1 VMKAC
6 SRVRLTQYTVLTLLT
21 YTTVVPKKDTL
32 LHDIRYSL
40 EPSVCFT
47 TTSNLRRSTASAVK
61 QESEEGKTQL
71 KTKVRTEIK
80 TEIKTE
86 VKAAVKTEVKTEI
99 ETEIELEVTE
109 THPPVTYPTTPT
121 EVYIGLQ
128 AILEHTIPSQV
139 RARLESK
146 PEHCVATLVK
156 TPWETCSRTA
166 TGSGIHAEK
175 ILDDISRC
183 IKHKS
188 YAALSEHLELLVD
201 RVTCSQHRK
210 SALQPLKQ
218 RSKKRPD
225 ISRLDELKDFIRSYR
240 FASDNDRSIFL
251 AWTNAIATKIPPAP
265 LLCSTQ
271 KEALITASTKA
282 QPTKAS
288 SPVPKIDL
296 PNFIPYKS
304 APVTDAKIAK
314 DLEKAMKKNLT
325 DYDLKHGH
333 IYMFWDIGN
342 FGMVKIGRT
351 NNLDRRMSEW
361 SKCKQTH
368 SYHTS
373 THQASVAHVQRIE
386 RLIHI
391 ELINSRRKLPCST
404 CPDVEMHTEWFN
416 VTKQRAQQVSQKW
429 HDWML
434 KEPYAKDAEGNWVLK
449 PEMRDT
455 IPELCKV
462 TPEEKQRPVPSRR
475 KGRGRKAKRPGLARS
490 DAWRG
495 LGTSSTDV
503 ALPGEHVVF
512 GKQETENLGA
522 E

>member
-1 VMKAC
+1 
-6 SRVRLTQYTVLTLLT
+6 LLT
-21 YTTVVPKKDTL
+21 YPTVVPKKDSSI
-32 LHDIRYSL
+32 HGIRYSL

-47 TTSNLRRSTASAVK
+47 TTSNLQKSSASIVK
-61 QESEEGKTQL
+61 QESEEGNPQVKTQVGIEI
-71 KTKVRTEIK
+71 KSKVKVEFKAAVK

-86 VKAAVKTEVKTEI
+86 V

-121 EVYIGLQ
+121 EVYKGLR

-139 RARLESK
+139 RARLQSA
-146 PEHCVATLVK
+146 PGQCVATLVK

-175 ILDDISRC
+175 ILDDISKC

-188 YAALSEHLELLVD
+188 YAALPEQLEQLVGT
-201 RVTCSQHRK
+201 VTCSQHRK
-210 SALQPLKQ
+210 TALQPLKQ

-225 ISRLDELKDFIRSYR
+225 ISRLNELRDFIHSYR
-240 FASDNDRSIFL
+240 FASDNDRSIFS
-251 AWTNAIATKIPPAP
+251 AWANAIATEIPPAP

-271 KEALITASTKA
+271 KDALITASTKT

-296 PNFIPYKS
+296 PNFLPYKS

-351 NNLDRRMSEW
+351 NNLDRRMNEW

-404 CPDVEMHTEWFN
+404 CRDVEMHTEWFN

-429 HDWML
+429 QDWML
-434 KEPYAKDAEGNWVLK
+434 KEPYAKDAEGNWVLR
-449 PEMRDT
+449 PDMLDT

-462 TPEEKQRPVPSRR
+462 TLEEKQSPVPSRR
-475 KGRGRKAKRPGLARS
+475 KGRGRKAKRPGLSRS

-495 LGTSSTDV
+495 LGTAVTEV
-503 ALPGEHVVF
+503 AFQGEHVVF
-512 GKQETENLGA
+512 GKQEAKEAGTE
-522 E
+522 

>member
-1 VMKAC
+1 
-6 SRVRLTQYTVLTLLT
+6 LTQYTVSTLLT
-21 YTTVVPKKDTL
+21 YATVVPKKDTSI
-32 LHDIRYSL
+32 HGIRYSL

-47 TTSNLRRSTASAVK
+47 QPSNLQRSTASTTKQASEKRKSQVETEVK
-61 QESEEGKTQL
+61 
-71 KTKVRTEIK
+71 I
-80 TEIKTE
+80 E
-86 VKAAVKTEVKTEI
+86 VKAAVKTEFKAEIEIEVKAEV

-121 EVYIGLQ
+121 EAYKGLR

-139 RARLESK
+139 RARLQSASEQ
-146 PEHCVATLVK
+146 CVATLVK

-188 YAALSEHLELLVD
+188 YAALPEHLEQLVGS
-201 RVTCSQHRK
+201 VTCSQHRK

-225 ISRLDELKDFIRSYR
+225 VSRLNELRDFIRSYR
-240 FASDNDRSIFL
+240 FASDNDRSIFS
-251 AWTNAIATKIPPAP
+251 AWTNAIATAIPPAP

-271 KEALITASTKA
+271 KDALITASTK
-282 QPTKAS
+282 TS

-296 PNFIPYKS
+296 PNFLPYKP

-351 NNLDRRMSEW
+351 DNLDRRMTEW

-386 RLIHI
+386 RLIHT
-391 ELINSRRKLPCST
+391 ELINSRRKLPCSV
-404 CPDVEMHTEWFN
+404 CPRAKMHVEWFN
-416 VTKQRAQQVSQKW
+416 VTEQRARQVSQKW

-434 KEPYAKDAEGNWVLK
+434 KEPYAKDGKGDWVLR
-449 PEMRDT
+449 PEMRDM
-455 IPELCKV
+455 IPELCRV
-462 TPEEKQRPVPSRR
+462 TPEEKQSPVPRRR
-475 KGRGRKAKRPGLARS
+475 KGRGRKAKRPGLARA

-512 GKQETENLGA
+512 GKLETESLGA

>member
-1 VMKAC
+1 
-6 SRVRLTQYTVLTLLT
+6 LLT
-21 YTTVVPKKDTL
+21 YATVVPKKDTSI
-32 LHDIRYSL
+32 HGIRYSL

-47 TTSNLRRSTASAVK
+47 QPSNPLRSTASTPKQSSEKRNPQVETEVK
-61 QESEEGKTQL
+61 
-71 KTKVRTEIK
+71 I
-80 TEIKTE
+80 E
-86 VKAAVKTEVKTEI
+86 VKAAVKTEVKAEIEIEVKAEI
-99 ETEIELEVTE
+99 ETVIKTEVETEIGLEVTE
-109 THPPVTYPTTPT
+109 TYPPVTYPTTPT
-121 EVYIGLQ
+121 ETYKGLR

-139 RARLESK
+139 RSRLQSA
-146 PEHCVATLVK
+146 PEQCVATLVK

-166 TGSGIHAEK
+166 TGSGIHAGK
-175 ILDDISRC
+175 ILDDISKC
-183 IKHKS
+183 IKRKS
-188 YAALSEHLELLVD
+188 YAALPEHLEQLVGT
-201 RVTCSQHRK
+201 VTCSQHRK

-225 ISRLDELKDFIRSYR
+225 LSRLNELSDFIRSYR
-240 FASDNDRSIFL
+240 FASNNDRSIFS

-271 KEALITASTKA
+271 KDALITASTKT

-288 SPVPKIDL
+288 SPIPKIDL
-296 PNFIPYKS
+296 PNFLPYKS

-314 DLEKAMKKNLT
+314 DLEKVMKKDLSKR
-325 DYDLKHGH
+325 DLKHGH

-351 NNLDRRMSEW
+351 NNLDRRMKEW

-404 CPDVEMHTEWFN
+404 CRDVEMHTEWFN
-416 VTKQRAQQVSQKW
+416 VSEQRAQQVSQKW

-434 KEPYAKDAEGNWVLK
+434 KEPYTKDAKGDWVLK
-449 PEMRDT
+449 PEMLDT

-462 TPEEKQRPVPSRR
+462 TPEEKQSPVPSRR
-475 KGRGRKAKRPGLARS
+475 KGRGRKAKRPGLSRS
-490 DAWRG
+490 DAWRE
-495 LGTSSTDV
+495 LGTSSTDI
-503 ALPGEHVVF
+503 ALPGEHIVS

>member
-1 VMKAC
+1 
-6 SRVRLTQYTVLTLLT
+6 LLT
-21 YTTVVPKKDTL
+21 YATVVPKKDTSI
-32 LHDIRYSL
+32 HGIRYSL

-47 TTSNLRRSTASAVK
+47 QPSNLLRSTASTPKQASEKRNPQVETEVK
-61 QESEEGKTQL
+61 
-71 KTKVRTEIK
+71 I
-80 TEIKTE
+80 E
-86 VKAAVKTEVKTEI
+86 VKAAVKPEVKAEIEIEVKADIETVIKTEV

-121 EVYIGLQ
+121 EAYKGLR
-128 AILEHTIPSQV
+128 AILEHTIPSRV
-139 RARLESK
+139 RARLQSAPK
-146 PEHCVATLVK
+146 QCVATLVK

-188 YAALSEHLELLVD
+188 YSALPEHLEQLVGT
-201 RVTCSQHRK
+201 VTCSQHRK

-218 RSKKRPD
+218 RSEKRPD
-225 ISRLDELKDFIRSYR
+225 ISRLNELSDFIRSYR
-240 FASDNDRSIFL
+240 FASDHDRSIFL
-251 AWTNAIATKIPPAP
+251 AWSNAIATEIPPAP

-271 KEALITASTKA
+271 KDALIAASIKT
-282 QPTKAS
+282 QPTKVS
-288 SPVPKIDL
+288 GPVPKIDL
-296 PNFIPYKS
+296 PNFLPYKS

-325 DYDLKHGH
+325 EYDLKHGY
-333 IYMFWDIGN
+333 IYRFWDIGN

-351 NNLDRRMSEW
+351 DDLDRRMKEW
-361 SKCKQTH
+361 SRCKQTH

-373 THQASVAHVQRIE
+373 THQTSVAHVQRVE

-391 ELINSRRKLPCST
+391 ELINSRRKLPCSV
-404 CPDVEMHTEWFN
+404 CPKAKIHKEWFN
-416 VTKQRAQQVSQKW
+416 VSEQRAQQVSQKW

-434 KEPYAKDAEGNWVLK
+434 KEPYAEDAQGKWVLK
-449 PEMRDT
+449 PEMLDT

-462 TPEEKQRPVPSRR
+462 TPEEKQSPVPSRR
-475 KGRGRKAKRPGLARS
+475 KGRGRKAKRPGLSRS
-490 DAWRG
+490 DAWRE
-495 LGTSSTDV
+495 LGISSTDM

-512 GKQETENLGA
+512 GKQKTENLGA